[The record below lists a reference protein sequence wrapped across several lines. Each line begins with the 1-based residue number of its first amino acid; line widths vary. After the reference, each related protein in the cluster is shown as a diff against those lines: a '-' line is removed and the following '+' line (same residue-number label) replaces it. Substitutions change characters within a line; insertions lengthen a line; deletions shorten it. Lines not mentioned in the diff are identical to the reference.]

1 MAKNLKNKIKNAYE
15 NETPDFRE
23 RIISACE
30 NETQAPAPS
39 PVQSATAKKQ
49 KQPFLFRRIVAV
61 MSCVILFGVGL
72 FVGKIIPDSRPIA
85 TAETCVYIDVNP
97 SLELSLDEDNTVLS
111 CIAANEDAEIILNG
125 MKLEGVE
132 LKTALNAIVGSMYV
146 KGYLTS
152 DDNSML
158 ISVDTSDETHTS
170 GFLTYITQQVNDV
183 FENSEMECAIIAQG
197 VKVDEDLKRRAEEQG
212 VSVGKMHLLDK
223 MIDSMGDLSQDAID
237 TLSGL
242 SIKDLNLIYSQR
254 PNNGNRPPDELIS
267 GSVTVNVTEEQAL
280 NAVLSEINKTADDVE
295 EYHVFILPSKRGES
309 KAVYAVTLKLV
320 DNGTIYK
327 YEVDCQT
334 GEVTTAP
341 TGTPPNEGP
350 QNGGGF
356 EDIGG
361 NPHEEGNPNENPHEN
376 PNENPQTEPITPPN
390 GTGENRPQETSS
402 YCVTA

>member
-1 MAKNLKNKIKNAYE
+1 MAKDLKNKIKNAMIK
-15 NETPDFRE
+15 ETPDFRE

-30 NETQAPAPS
+30 NETQVPAVA
-39 PVQSATAKKQ
+39 PVQSAIAKGQ

-61 MSCVILFGVGL
+61 MSCLILFGVGL
-72 FVGKIIPDSRPIA
+72 FVGKIIPESQPVV

-111 CIAANEDAEIILNG
+111 CMAANEDAEIILNG

-146 KGYLTS
+146 KGYLTA

-223 MIDSMGDLSQDAID
+223 MVDSMGDLSQEEID

-242 SIKDLNLIYSQR
+242 SIKDLNLIYSQK
-254 PNNGNRPPDELIS
+254 PNGNRPPDELIS
-267 GSVTVNVTEEQAL
+267 GSVSVKVTEEQAL
-280 NAVLSEINKTADDVE
+280 NAVLSEINKTADDIE
-295 EYHVFILPSKRGES
+295 EYHIFIMPSKRGES
-309 KAVYAVTLKLV
+309 KAVYTVTIKLF
-320 DNGTIYK
+320 DDDAIYK
-327 YEVDCQT
+327 YEVNCQT
-334 GEVTTAP
+334 GEVAIASM
-341 TGTPPNEGP
+341 GTPPNETP

-356 EDIGG
+356 ENGG
-361 NPHEEGNPNENPHEN
+361 ESLPKDGNPNHA
-376 PNENPQTEPITPPN
+376 PNE
-390 GTGENRPQETSS
+390 
-402 YCVTA
+402 

>member
-1 MAKNLKNKIKNAYE
+1 MAKDLKKKIKNAYE

-23 RIISACE
+23 RIVSACE

-39 PVQSATAKKQ
+39 PVQSVTAKKQ

-61 MSCVILFGVGL
+61 MSCLILFGVGL
-72 FVGKIIPDSRPIA
+72 FVGKIIPESQPIV

-111 CIAANEDAEIILNG
+111 CIAANEDAEIILND

-223 MIDSMGDLSQDAID
+223 MVDGMGDLSQEAID
-237 TLSGL
+237 SLSGL
-242 SIKDLNLIYSQR
+242 SIKDLNLIYSQK
-254 PNNGNRPPDELIS
+254 PNGNRPPDELIS

-309 KAVYAVTLKLV
+309 KAVYAVTLKLYD
-320 DNGTIYK
+320 DNEMYK

-334 GEVTTAP
+334 GEVTTSP
-341 TGTPPNEGP
+341 TGAPPNEGP

-361 NPHEEGNPNENPHEN
+361 NPPEEAPNENPHEN
-376 PNENPQTEPITPPN
+376 PNENPQTEPINPPN
-390 GTGENRPQETSS
+390 DMGGNRPQAS
-402 YCVTA
+402 YSYYATA

>member
-1 MAKNLKNKIKNAYE
+1 MAKDLKNKIKNAMI

-23 RIISACE
+23 RIISVCE

-72 FVGKIIPDSRPIA
+72 FVGKIIPEPQPIA

-223 MIDSMGDLSQDAID
+223 MVDSMGDLSQETID
-237 TLSGL
+237 SLSGL
-242 SIKDLNLIYSQR
+242 SIKDLNLIYSQM
-254 PNNGNRPPDELIS
+254 PNGNRPPDELIS
-267 GSVTVNVTEEQAL
+267 GSVTVKVTEEQAL
-280 NAVLSEINKTADDVE
+280 NVVLSGINKTAEDVE
-295 EYHVFILPSKRGES
+295 EYHVFILPSRRGES
-309 KAVYAVTLKLV
+309 KAVYAVTVKLV
-320 DNGTIYK
+320 GEATIYK

-334 GEVTTAP
+334 GEVTTAL
-341 TGTPPNEGP
+341 NEGP

-361 NPHEEGNPNENPHEN
+361 NPPEEAPNENPHEN
-376 PNENPQTEPITPPN
+376 PNEKPQIEPINPPN
-390 GTGENRPQETSS
+390 DMGGNRPQAS
-402 YCVTA
+402 YSYYATA

>member
-1 MAKNLKNKIKNAYE
+1 MAKDLKNKIKNAYE
-15 NETPDFRE
+15 NETPNFKE
-23 RIISACE
+23 RIISVCE
-30 NETQAPAPS
+30 KETQAPISS
-39 PVQSATAKKQ
+39 PVQSAVVKQ
-49 KQPFLFRRIVAV
+49 QKRSFFFHRLVAV
-61 MSCVILFGVGL
+61 MSCLILFGVGL
-72 FVGKIIPDSRPIA
+72 FVGKIIPESQPVA
-85 TAETCVYIDVNP
+85 EAETCVYIDVNP

-170 GFLTYITQQVNDV
+170 GFLTYITQQVNDM
-183 FENSEMECAIIAQG
+183 FENSEMECAIIVQG

-223 MIDSMGDLSQDAID
+223 MVDGMDELTENDIAELS
-237 TLSGL
+237 TM
-242 SIKDLNLIYSQR
+242 SIKDLNLIYSQK
-254 PNNGNRPPDELIS
+254 PNDGNRPPDELIS
-267 GSVTVNVTEEQAL
+267 GSVTVKVTEEQAL
-280 NAVLSEINKTADDVE
+280 NAVLSKIDKTIEDVE

-309 KAVYAVTLKLV
+309 KAVYTVTLKLV
-320 DNGTIYK
+320 GDATMYK

-334 GEVTTAP
+334 EEVSTESIDTLP
-341 TGTPPNEGP
+341 SDTPQE
-350 QNGGGF
+350 GGGF

-361 NPHEEGNPNENPHEN
+361 NPPEEGNPNENPHEN
-376 PNENPQTEPITPPN
+376 PNENPQTEPVDPPN
-390 GTGENRPQETSS
+390 NQGGNKPQAAYS
-402 YCVTA
+402 YYTTA